1 MVHVDEKRQ
10 GEISLLLVKYLLRKK
25 GIELSQNKMREA
37 DGVAK
42 AIGIPVGELKKF
54 VQLLI
59 EEFTVELFTH
69 KQ

>member
-1 MVHVDEKRQ
+1 MDEKRQ